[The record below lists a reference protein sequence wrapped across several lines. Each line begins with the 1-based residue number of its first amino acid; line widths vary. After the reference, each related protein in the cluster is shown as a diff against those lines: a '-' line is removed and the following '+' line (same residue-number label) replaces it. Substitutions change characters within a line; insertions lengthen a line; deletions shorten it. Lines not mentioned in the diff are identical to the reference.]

1 MYIVRE
7 TFDCIFDTLD
17 IPRVHYQSMREFF
30 LSSNF
35 KVRYTIKVGRQ
46 EYVMMSFLVAGTTL
60 SGHPFT
66 TTFGNTNRAT
76 LYLLYVLAGM
86 RPIKNHKSIAGDDNF
101 LIIERVDFR
110 DF

>member
-1 MYIVRE
+1 MK
-7 TFDCIFDTLD
+7 
-17 IPRVHYQSMREFF
+17 EFF
-30 LSSNF
+30 LSTNF
-35 KVRYTIKVGRQ
+35 KVRYSIKVGGQ
-46 EYVMMSFLVAGTTL
+46 DYVMMSFIVAGTTL

-86 RPIKNHKSIAGDDNF
+86 RPIKNHKSIAGDDNK
-101 LIIERVDFR
+101 LILERADFR